1 MLYLKENHQELDAVV
16 FDLGNVLLDY
26 DPPRFMKDIGVPDQY
41 HELMGNILFNN
52 KNIWPKWDLGVLDRE
67 GIIQQAILVEP
78 SLKDE
83 IIKYME
89 NWDNYFY
96 AVPHNVAAMYRIK
109 ETGTKV
115 YVLSNFSQETFEKI
129 KERNAF
135 LSDFD
140 GMVISY
146 QHHLIKPDP
155 RIYRLLIETY
165 NINTARAVFID
176 DLEENVKAGREA
188 GFFGIHLPPCA
199 DVTPYFLFPEGQE
212 TVENSEFRQ
221 ETK

>member
-1 MLYLKENHQELDAVV
+1 MTVDKSPISIPIS
-16 FDLGNVLLDY
+16 NVGVHDN
-26 DPPRFMKDIGVPDQY
+26 RFGSQGF
-41 HELMGNILFNN
+41 LSSFAFLN
-52 KNIWPKWDLGVLDRE
+52 
-67 GIIQQAILVEP
+67 
-78 SLKDE
+78 
-83 IIKYME
+83 
-89 NWDNYFY
+89 
-96 AVPHNVAAMYRIK
+96 
-109 ETGTKV
+109 
-115 YVLSNFSQETFEKI
+115 VLSNFSQETFEKI

-165 NINTARAVFID
+165 NINPARAVFID